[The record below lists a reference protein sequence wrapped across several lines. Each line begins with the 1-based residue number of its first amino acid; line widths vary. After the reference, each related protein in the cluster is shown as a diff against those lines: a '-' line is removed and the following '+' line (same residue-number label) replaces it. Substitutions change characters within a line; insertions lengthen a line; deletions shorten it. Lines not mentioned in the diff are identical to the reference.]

1 MLPIAR
7 WSMKGTPQ
15 AAAVVLLTSVAP
27 FLMVFWFG
35 SAIVALVALR
45 RGLSNCLPVAAAS
58 LVPAVWWWTQG
69 EPVPLVTT
77 LLAMLMATVLRSRI
91 RWSEALV
98 AGALGG
104 IVLAQLGVYA
114 SGLDISLV
122 LEQMHQ
128 AWPDYASMIDQMAA
142 EYGVSSQQ
150 MLTELIVVVRA
161 CAAPTLA
168 VLALILARA
177 WQSGLYNPGGFRE
190 EFHALRLNS
199 RELLLLV
206 AVLAVGYM
214 TAHGEVAY
222 LAALPILMAGIGLIH
237 GVVGRKGMNGVW
249 LVAFYVMLIILQPMI
264 LIVLVVAMLDTL
276 LDIRRRLGHDN

>member
-15 AAAVVLLTSVAP
+15 AAAIVLLTSIAP

-45 RGLSNCLPVAAAS
+45 RGVTNSLPVAAAS
-58 LVPAVWWWTQG
+58 LVPAGWWWTQG
-69 EPVPLVTT
+69 EPVPLATT
-77 LLAMLMATVLRSRI
+77 LLALLMAAVLRSRV
-91 RWSEALV
+91 RWSEALI
-98 AGALGG
+98 AGAVGG
-104 IVLAQLGVYA
+104 MVLTQLGVYA
-114 SGLDISLV
+114 SGLDTGLL
-122 LEQMHQ
+122 LEQMRQ
-128 AWPDYASMIDQMAA
+128 AWPDYVSMIDQMAA
-142 EYGVSSQQ
+142 EYGISSQQ
-150 MLTELIVVVRA
+150 MLTELIVLVRA
-161 CAAPTLA
+161 CAAPSLA

-177 WQSGLYNPGGFRE
+177 WQAGLYNPGGFRE

-199 RELLLLV
+199 RELLVLV
-206 AVLAVGYM
+206 ALLAVGYI

-222 LAALPILMAGIGLIH
+222 LAGLPILMAGIGLIH